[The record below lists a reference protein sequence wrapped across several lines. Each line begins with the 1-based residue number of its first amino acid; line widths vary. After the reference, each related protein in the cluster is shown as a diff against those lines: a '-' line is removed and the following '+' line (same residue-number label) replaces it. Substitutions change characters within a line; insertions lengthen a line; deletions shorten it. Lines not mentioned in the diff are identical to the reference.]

1 MLGDYLALVAA
12 SMLFVGSH
20 FLMSHPL
27 RASLVG
33 RFGANGFMAVYS
45 VVSLITFVWMIIAFG
60 RAPKADGFWPVGD
73 VVWIVASVLSLV
85 AAVLFAGS
93 FIRNPSLPGVPSA
106 LAAQTP
112 SGVFKATRHPMM
124 WGFALWGVGH
134 ILVAPRIDNFI
145 FAGSLI
151 FLALVGS
158 KAQEIKKRS
167 LMGGAVGTV
176 ATPHTFRC
184 PPRCI
189 VARGHRPLGRRHF
202 DLGYRD
208 MGAPLLGR
216 GRRWPV
222 PLVRRLIFGLQP
234 NHFHTLRAITRT

>member
-1 MLGDYLALVAA
+1 MNFDHPVLSSLLPVVLLIGVGFVA
-12 SMLFVGSH
+12 
-20 FLMSHPL
+20 
-27 RASLVG
+27 
-33 RFGANGFMAVYS
+33 
-45 VVSLITFVWMIIAFG
+45 G
-60 RAPKADGFWPVGD
+60 RARLVRPESVRDLSNLVFLVLTQALLFRTMSSVHLERLDMRPVFQYF
-73 VVWIVASVLSLV
+73 LV

-167 LMGGAVGTV
+167 LMGGQWAQWLSRTHFVV
-176 ATPHTFRC
+176 
-184 PPRCI
+184 
-189 VARGHRPLGRRHF
+189 RPAAL
-202 DLGYRD
+202 
-208 MGAPLLGR
+208 
-216 GRRWPV
+216 
-222 PLVRRLIFGLQP
+222 
-234 NHFHTLRAITRT
+234 LRAGIGPWVAGILIWTIATWAHPYWGVGGAGLFRWFGG

>member
-167 LMGGAVGTV
+167 LMGGQWAQWLSRTHFVV
-176 ATPHTFRC
+176 
-184 PPRCI
+184 
-189 VARGHRPLGRRHF
+189 RPAAL
-202 DLGYRD
+202 
-208 MGAPLLGR
+208 
-216 GRRWPV
+216 
-222 PLVRRLIFGLQP
+222 
-234 NHFHTLRAITRT
+234 LRAGIGPWVVGILIWAIATWAHPYWGVGGAGLFRWFGG

>member
-1 MLGDYLALVAA
+1 VGDYLALVAA
-12 SMLFVGSH
+12 SLSFVGSH

-27 RASLVG
+27 RAPLVG

-45 VVSLITFVWMIIAFG
+45 AISLITFVWMIIAFG
-60 RAPKADGFWPVGD
+60 HAPKTDALWPVGD
-73 VVWIVASVLSLV
+73 VVSIAASALTLV

-93 FIRNPSLPGVPSA
+93 FIRNPSLPGVPDA

-145 FAGSLI
+145 FSGSI
-151 FLALVGS
+151 VFLALAGS

-167 LMGGAVGTV
+167 LMGGQWAKWLRRTHFFV
-176 ATPHTFRC
+176 
-184 PPRCI
+184 
-189 VARGHRPLGRRHF
+189 RPAAL
-202 DLGYRD
+202 
-208 MGAPLLGR
+208 
-216 GRRWPV
+216 
-222 PLVRRLIFGLQP
+222 
-234 NHFHTLRAITRT
+234 LRAGIGPWVLGILIWTIATWAHPFWGVGGAGLFRWFDF

>member
-1 MLGDYLALVAA
+1 VGDYLALVAA
-12 SMLFVGSH
+12 SLSFVGSH

-27 RASLVG
+27 RAPLVG

-45 VVSLITFVWMIIAFG
+45 AISLITFVWMIIAFG
-60 RAPKADGFWPVGD
+60 HAPKTGALWPVGD
-73 VVWIVASVLSLV
+73 VVWIAASALTLV

-93 FIRNPSLPGVPSA
+93 FIRNPSLPGVPDA

-145 FAGSLI
+145 FSGSI
-151 FLALVGS
+151 VFLALAGS

-167 LMGGAVGTV
+167 LMGGQWAKWLRRTHFFV
-176 ATPHTFRC
+176 
-184 PPRCI
+184 
-189 VARGHRPLGRRHF
+189 RPAAL
-202 DLGYRD
+202 
-208 MGAPLLGR
+208 
-216 GRRWPV
+216 
-222 PLVRRLIFGLQP
+222 
-234 NHFHTLRAITRT
+234 LRAGIGPWVLGILIWTIATWAHPFWGVGGAGLFRWFDF